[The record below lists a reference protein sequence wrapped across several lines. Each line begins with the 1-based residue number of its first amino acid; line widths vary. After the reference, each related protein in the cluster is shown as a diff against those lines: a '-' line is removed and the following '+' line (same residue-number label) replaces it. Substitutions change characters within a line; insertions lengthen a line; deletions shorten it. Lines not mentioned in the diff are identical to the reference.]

1 MKEDPFEKMVDQLY
15 KLLELIEDAKK
26 KELVDEFPPDIEE
39 RLTQLEQGVEIFKKI
54 NSQALDDAGLNEED
68 VKKLVKNP
76 FKGGKGYSTLER
88 AKNLRKIVQEME
100 GNYNVEYQI
109 AKRKEK
115 TYGKKEGAKN
125 MARARKKKFKRLGGD
140 DWVPL

>member
-15 KLLELIEDAKK
+15 QLLELIEEAKK

-39 RLTQLEQGVEIFKKI
+39 RLSQLELGVEIFKKI
-54 NSQALDDAGLNEED
+54 NAQALNEAGISDDELKN
-68 VKKLVKNP
+68 LVRSP

-88 AKNLRKIVQEME
+88 AKKLRKIVQEME

-109 AKRKEK
+109 AKRREK
-115 TYGKKEGAKN
+115 TFGKKEGAKN
-125 MARARKKKFKRLGGD
+125 VARARKKKFKRLGGD